1 MTDTL
6 TLPRPLINQ
15 LLSQR
20 TASGVLMRDR
30 DGALH
35 AGSAPLPEHEVVAE
49 WTVTN
54 PEGVLQLS
62 VTRAGR
68 EIAVEV
74 VD

>member
-6 TLPRPLINQ
+6 TLPRPLVNQ

-20 TASGVLMRDR
+20 TASGVFTRDSA
-30 DGALH
+30 GNIH
-35 AGSAPLPEHEVVAE
+35 AESTPSQGNGVVAE